1 MSIKLWTMGLLIA
14 LGATCGEV
22 PPVVPKPV
30 VPATTETQAAPV
42 SKFGP
47 RDIEIQLVDNSL
59 FRGAL
64 EGVESLKLKTA
75 YGVLTIPCSEILR
88 IQRGQRLDEKT
99 LKDLD
104 ATIQALDHDEFAKR
118 TAAQQKLEAGNAS
131 VVEPLKKARE
141 TASAEAR
148 ARIDKILAK
157 LNEKL
162 HGATVQVEDLV
173 RTTRFECSG
182 ILQLEVLK
190 MSSRVGQLAI
200 KIDDLRTIRWLNHGE
215 SKSLNLD
222 ATPAMVEWL
231 DTGVTLNN
239 GDLVALQASGSIN
252 PAPNNNNLE
261 IGPIGTENWGNQ
273 NTPFLMGALIG
284 KVGVDGEAFLIGG
297 GKSWTATAK
306 DKLFVKVFWNNR
318 QCRIEPAAKGSYKIK
333 ITTGTMA
340 EGVKVLKAGQE
351 EEGEAPEG
359 LNIFNFKN

>member
-1 MSIKLWTMGLLIA
+1 MSKKLLILAYWSA
-14 LGATCGEV
+14 LGATCGEASPVAPEPV
-22 PPVVPKPV
+22 PPIVT
-30 VPATTETQAAPV
+30 AEAAPV

-47 RDIEIQLVDNSL
+47 RDIEVQLVDNSL

-64 EGVESLKLKTA
+64 EGLESLTLKTA

-88 IQRGQRLDEKT
+88 IQRGARTDEKT

-118 TAAQQKLEAGNAS
+118 NAAQQKLEAGNVAI
-131 VVEPLKKARE
+131 VEPLKKARE

-157 LNEKL
+157 LNEKFQ
-162 HGATVQVEDLV
+162 GATVQLEDTV

-182 ILQLEVLK
+182 ILQLDVLK

-200 KIDDLRTIRWLNHGE
+200 KIDDLHTIRWLNHGE

-222 ATPAMVEWL
+222 ASPAMSEWL
-231 DTGVTLNN
+231 DTGVALNN
-239 GDLVALQASGSIN
+239 GDLVAIQTAGTIN

-261 IGPIGTENWGNQ
+261 IGPVGTENWGNQ

-284 KVGVDGEAFLIGG
+284 KVGVYGEVFLIGS
-297 GKSWTATAK
+297 GKSWTAATK
-306 DKLFVKVFWNNR
+306 DKLFVKVFWNSR
-318 QCRIEPAAKGSYKIK
+318 QCRIEPTAKGSYKIK
-333 ITTGTMA
+333 ITTGTLA
-340 EGVKVLKAGQE
+340 EGIKVQKGGQE
-351 EEGEAPEG
+351 EEGEVQDG
-359 LNIFNFKN
+359 LNPFKN